1 MAILAGHAAGTGTNG
16 SSSPVPDL
24 RIDSPASPL
33 QNGGQHFSN
42 GVRSKKKVK
51 NGNGTMSPDDP
62 EPVKEIGGRVV
73 TFAVSPVVSNPD
85 SAEIRLISSRPPK
98 RTLIQRS
105 VSAFV
110 PSTAN
115 RNGNA
120 AELGNAN
127 GGQGIIN
134 LN

>member
-1 MAILAGHAAGTGTNG
+1 MAILAGHAGGTGTNG
-16 SSSPVPDL
+16 SSSPIADL

-33 QNGGQHFSN
+33 QNVQPFSN

-51 NGNGTMSPDDP
+51 NGTGNGTSSPDDP

-73 TFAVSPVVSNPD
+73 TFAVSPVAANPD

-115 RNGNA
+115 RNGNSV
-120 AELGNAN
+120 ELGNAN
-127 GGQGIIN
+127 GGHGTDIV
-134 LN
+134 